1 MRSAVIVPRAI
12 ALAKTFRY
20 HRKTGTVVLKATC
33 EEGRRWDE
41 PTKRMTNATRANRAA
56 ISVAADAMILSARD
70 AGSPRFPASIA
81 RSHSPTDRPAN
92 PQSLH
97 KRLTRRTAS
106 GTPVQS
112 RRVQFRRKEFR
123 SKMTERG
130 LSRTP
135 FHVED
140 GVATLSC
147 FW

>member
-1 MRSAVIVPRAI
+1 MAVAPLRASIAEPRIGALPRLIVNPAMRSAVIVPRAI

-20 HRKTGTVVLKATC
+20 HCKTGTVVLKATC

-92 PQSLH
+92 P
-97 KRLTRRTAS
+97 AE
-106 GTPVQS
+106 P
-112 RRVQFRRKEFR
+112 
-123 SKMTERG
+123 
-130 LSRTP
+130 P
-135 FHVED
+135 
-140 GVATLSC
+140 
-147 FW
+147 